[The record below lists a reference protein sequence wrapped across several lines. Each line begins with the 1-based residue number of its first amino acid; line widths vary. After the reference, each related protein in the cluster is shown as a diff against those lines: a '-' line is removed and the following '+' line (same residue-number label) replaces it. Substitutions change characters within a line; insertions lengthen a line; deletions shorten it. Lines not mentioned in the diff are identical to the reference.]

1 MASISLPDMAPNVQT
16 YVATRGSIMAQ
27 AMFFSKVYNTDGDV
41 EVPVIRLI
49 DTGKVDSSKPDENGN
64 PSKVFIW
71 SEEKSAGDNTPYY
84 WDQIVSEV
92 ELDLPEECQIFT
104 KTLQSGYDVWS
115 RFTNMITKHLYENSK
130 SIVNH
135 KKYRDIVEG
144 SYVIDSRGKSVLER
158 RDSLDEWKHNDGK
171 SKLPVFEWEQNE
183 DKFELKINNEGVLY
197 KEDFDVH
204 YLMGRIPPLDQVD
217 DLMQQLKRWFCEQ
230 NFIEIDLEMAK
241 KFRIVEEVEKTDD
254 TGQKKK
260 ELCLSS
266 TVRVEH
272 FRDPNL
278 GRWSG
283 EAEKYLWKEVVHTHH
298 SDNLHDP
305 GQKYVRFYSYVNWYF
320 SGLDQKIYQAFVDP
334 NRTLFLYTDL
344 AQTQIVGGTEI
355 DLLREVSFNNYKK
368 GKYLYEPL
376 NLQQIPI
383 LNKVFDTIEVGI
395 SETDG
400 TQVEFN
406 SGPTILT
413 VHFRRRGS
421 GHEM

>member
-1 MASISLPDMAPNVQT
+1 MAPNVQT
-16 YVATRGSIMAQ
+16 YVATRRPIMAQ
-27 AMFFSKVYNTDGDV
+27 SMFLAKVYNTDGDA

-49 DTGKVDSSKPDENGN
+49 DTGAVDSSKLDENGR
-64 PSKVFIW
+64 PKKVFVW
-71 SEEKSAGDNTPYY
+71 SDDISAGDHTRYY

-92 ELDLPEECQIFT
+92 ELDMQEECQIFT

-115 RFTNMITKHLYENSK
+115 RFTNILTKRMYENVT
-130 SIVNH
+130 SIVNY

-144 SYVIDSRGKSVLER
+144 SYVINPNGKSFLER
-158 RDSLDEWKHNDGK
+158 KDSLDEWKHDDGK
-171 SKLPVFEWEQNE
+171 SKLPVFEWVPIA

-197 KEDFDVH
+197 KEDYDVH
-204 YLMGRIPPLDQVD
+204 YLMGRKPRIHQVD
-217 DLMQQLKRWFCEQ
+217 DLMQQLKKWFCEQ
-230 NFIEIDLEMAK
+230 NYVDIELEMAK
-241 KFRIVEEVEKTDD
+241 KFKLVEEVEKTDGS
-254 TGQKKK
+254 GQKKK
-260 ELCLSS
+260 ELCLSG

-278 GRWSG
+278 GRWRNKV
-283 EAEKYLWKEVVHTHH
+283 EKYLWKVVTHTHDGADVH
-298 SDNLHDP
+298 EP

-334 NRTLFLYTDL
+334 NRTLFVYTDL
-344 AQTQIVGGTEI
+344 AQTQIVGSTET
-355 DLLREVSFNNYKK
+355 DLLREVSFNNFDK

-376 NLQQIPI
+376 NLQHIPI
-383 LNKVFDTIEVGI
+383 RKNMFGTIEVGI

-413 VHFRRRGS
+413 VHFRRRGG
-421 GHEM
+421 GHDM

>member
-1 MASISLPDMAPNVQT
+1 M
-16 YVATRGSIMAQ
+16 
-27 AMFFSKVYNTDGDV
+27 
-41 EVPVIRLI
+41 
-49 DTGKVDSSKPDENGN
+49 
-64 PSKVFIW
+64 
-71 SEEKSAGDNTPYY
+71 
-84 WDQIVSEV
+84 SEV
-92 ELDLPEECQIFT
+92 ELDLQEECQIFT

-135 KKYRDIVEG
+135 KKYRDTVEG

-158 RDSLDEWKHNDGK
+158 RDSLDEWKHDDGK
-171 SKLPVFEWEQNE
+171 SKLPVFEWVQNA

-230 NFIEIDLEMAK
+230 NFIDIDLEMAK

-266 TVRVEH
+266 TARVEH

-320 SGLDQKIYQAFVDP
+320 SSLDQKIY
-334 NRTLFLYTDL
+334 
-344 AQTQIVGGTEI
+344 
-355 DLLREVSFNNYKK
+355 
-368 GKYLYEPL
+368 
-376 NLQQIPI
+376 
-383 LNKVFDTIEVGI
+383 
-395 SETDG
+395 
-400 TQVEFN
+400 
-406 SGPTILT
+406 
-413 VHFRRRGS
+413 
-421 GHEM
+421 